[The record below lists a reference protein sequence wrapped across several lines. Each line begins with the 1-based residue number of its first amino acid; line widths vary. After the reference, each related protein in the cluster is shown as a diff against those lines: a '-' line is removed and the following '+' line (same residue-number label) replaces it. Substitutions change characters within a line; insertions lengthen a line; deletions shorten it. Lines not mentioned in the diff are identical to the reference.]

1 MMRDLSSIVNEQSPL
16 VDRIEDNISRTV
28 DYTEKSFK
36 ELKHADQLQKDST
49 KKKGIILGITGSIL
63 AIFTGIIGY
72 GIINK

>member
-49 KKKGIILGITGSIL
+49 KKKVIIL
-63 AIFTGIIGY
+63 
-72 GIINK
+72 